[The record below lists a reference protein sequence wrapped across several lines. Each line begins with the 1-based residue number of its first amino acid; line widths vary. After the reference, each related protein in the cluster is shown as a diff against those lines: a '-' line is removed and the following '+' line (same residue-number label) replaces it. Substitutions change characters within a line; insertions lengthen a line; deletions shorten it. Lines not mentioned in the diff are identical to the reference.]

1 MSLLQGITNT
11 GSLAQVSRLQSSIE
25 RISQQ
30 VSNKETLGPLIKVI
44 MQIAS
49 QQNFAEKGVV
59 SDLMKQFNELR
70 KNLVD
75 SLNQETADEA
85 IAAKDFEDRVK
96 QLNTELVEF

>member
-1 MSLLQGITNT
+1 
-11 GSLAQVSRLQSSIE
+11 
-25 RISQQ
+25 
-30 VSNKETLGPLIKVI
+30 
-44 MQIAS
+44 
-49 QQNFAEKGVV
+49 
-59 SDLMKQFNELR
+59 MKQFNELR